1 MVLEEPLFDISL
13 SNAFLLGLLE
23 EIEADSMEQKAP
35 KAETTS
41 KPKAKAILNPT
52 KTTVHRAEYDH
63 ERLWNMKIE
72 PRRLGLVPA
81 EELADSEQM
90 TLNDLAANHF
100 RARSTR
106 RLRFEHKLWNALTL
120 VKHYPD
126 LKEILGIEWYTPD
139 IIRVDRNKFGSLLGL
154 TRPTAALFNPQ
165 GSFQSHGFAEINMKP
180 NIGEDLT
187 VRYFRHK
194 SGAFTKDSKSA
205 DLLNCRWQTKNIQ
218 TTPDSTGNN

>member
-23 EIEADSMEQKAP
+23 EIEADALDQKP
-35 KAETTS
+35 KAEPC
-41 KPKAKAILNPT
+41 KPKAKATLNPT
-52 KTTVHRAEYDH
+52 KAATHRVEYDH

-72 PRRLGLVPA
+72 PRKLGLVPIDEWA
-81 EELADSEQM
+81 ENEQI
-90 TLNDLAANHF
+90 TLNDIATNHF

-120 VKHYPD
+120 IKHYPE
-126 LKEILGIEWYTPD
+126 LKDIMGIQWYTHE

-165 GSFQSHGFAEINMKP
+165 GSFQSHGFAEINLKP
-180 NIGEDLT
+180 NITEDLT

-194 SGAFTKDSKSA
+194 SGAFTKDSNLA
-205 DLLNCRWQTKNIQ
+205 DLLSCRWQTKTNQ
-218 TTPDSTGNN
+218 VTPDRK